1 MFICKTVGGVCKKL
15 HSLSSLGSEEPPTP
29 PGPTPGGAITIK
41 FPVGIKGKNDTLDVL
56 TIQSAL
62 IQVGPANGGATPDL
76 AMDGICGPK
85 TIAAIQKFQ
94 LKHFGWKGC
103 DGLIEPGKQT
113 IAKINEILGRGGAIP
128 ILGGG
133 PGGAAKQASAPGGPI
148 APPTQLQMGIELALK
163 WVLAAQVNVT
173 TAIPY
178 INTKD
183 TPGGFT
189 VFSREFH
196 MRRLNKHF
204 QIDKTHA
211 KTQNAHFVLKTFDRM
226 RQVFERPG
234 GLWGEAAFETDP
246 LNDNTVYAYTWWG
259 GFFKGGQH
267 RIEKKKKIRLDS
279 IFLSPPFN
287 PLVQERKAF
296 TIIHELAHFVGHP
309 QLIDDHAYNFQGNMK
324 RMNALPPFLRLLNAE
339 SYANFAYEV
348 ANGKDAP
355 IF

>member
-1 MFICKTVGGVCKKL
+1 PVFICKTVGGVCKKL
-15 HSLSSLGSEEPPTP
+15 QSLNSLGNDDPPIP
-29 PGPTPGGAITIK
+29 PGPAPGGAVTIK
-41 FPVGIKGKNDTLDVL
+41 FPVGLKGRNDTLDVL

-62 IQVGPANGGATPDL
+62 IRVTPANGGADPNL

-94 LKHFGWKGC
+94 LHHFGWKGC
-103 DGLIEPGKQT
+103 DGLIEPGRQT
-113 IAKINEILGRGGAIP
+113 INKIDEILGGGIP

-133 PGGAAKQASAPGGPI
+133 PGGASKLASSPGGDI
-148 APPTQLQMGIELALK
+148 VPPTQLQMGIELALK
-163 WVLAAQVNVT
+163 WILASQTNVVS
-173 TAIPY
+173 AIPF

-183 TPGGFT
+183 TPGGLS
-189 VFSREFH
+189 VFSREFR
-196 MRRLNKHF
+196 MRQLNKHF

-211 KTQNAHFVLKTFDRM
+211 KTQHAHFVLNTFDRM

-234 GLWGEAAFETDP
+234 GLWGEAAFQPDP

-267 RIEKKKKIRLDS
+267 RVEKKQKIRLDTV
-279 IFLSPPFN
+279 FLSPPFN

-296 TIIHELAHFVGHP
+296 TIIHELAHFVGNP
-309 QLIDDHAYNFQGNMK
+309 EFIDDHAYNFQGNMK
-324 RMNALPPFLRLLNAE
+324 RMNALPPNLRLLNAE